1 MASCAV
7 QEGDKAMKVIHRLL
21 AGALGACALA
31 LAFAV
36 ASAGASSQE
45 LRLDPA
51 AVVGPD
57 ACGECHKSSVAAW
70 NPTHHATTFRDL
82 PRSKKAKEITGAL
95 GIKRIKAESDCLT
108 CHFTSA
114 MDGDRVKPIAGISCE
129 SCHGAGKSWI
139 DVHSDYGGKDVTRES
154 ETAEHRDQR
163 FADSDAAGMIR
174 PTRLYDVAANCY
186 GCHTVP
192 NERLV
197 NVGGHA
203 AGSRFE
209 LVAWTQ
215 GEMRHNVWYTKQN
228 DEASAERK
236 RMMYVVGRALDL
248 EFGLRGVARAT
259 EKAGYAVAMA
269 KRAKLAMKRL
279 QQILEAVSI
288 AEVEEMLAAAGAAK
302 LKLNNEAALTE
313 AAEAV
318 GAAARRLAE
327 AYDGSTFA
335 ALDAL
340 IPGPDKYKGSVSP

>member
-1 MASCAV
+1 M
-7 QEGDKAMKVIHRLL
+7 KAFHRLLGPRRRL

-31 LAFAV
+31 LAFA
-36 ASAGASSQE
+36 AAPHEASSQE

-51 AVVGPD
+51 NVVGPD
-57 ACGECHKSSVAAW
+57 ACGECHKSSVTSW
-70 NPTHHATTFRDL
+70 TLTHHATTFRNL
-82 PRSKKAKEITGAL
+82 PRSDKAKEITGNL

-129 SCHGAGKSWI
+129 SCHGAGKGWI

-154 ETAEHRDQR
+154 ETAAHRDQR
-163 FADSDAAGMIR
+163 FADSEAAGMIR

-215 GEMRHNVWYTKQN
+215 GELRHNVWYSKEN

-259 EKAGYAVAMA
+259 EKADYAVAMA
-269 KRAKLAMKRL
+269 KRAKRAIKRL
-279 QQILEAVSI
+279 EQIAEVVSI
-288 AEVEEMLAAAGAAK
+288 AEVDEILAAAGAAK

-313 AAEAV
+313 AADAV
-318 GAAARRLAE
+318 SAAARRLAE

-335 ALDAL
+335 ALDPL
-340 IPGPDKYKGSVSP
+340 IPGSDKYKGNASP